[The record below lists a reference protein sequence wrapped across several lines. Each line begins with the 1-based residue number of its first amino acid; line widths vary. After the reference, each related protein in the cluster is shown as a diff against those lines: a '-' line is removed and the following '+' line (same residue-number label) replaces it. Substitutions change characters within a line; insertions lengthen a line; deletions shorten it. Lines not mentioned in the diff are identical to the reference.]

1 VIRNRSVAA
10 LALALLSGPV
20 SAALEVHDTLL
31 SGVPWVSIS
40 ARGPTAKNGAKPA
53 PASLRLDRDRG
64 VARARLVPAKG
75 PAWTFWDGIP
85 FAREGAGA
93 STLVLPA
100 RIVGKALLLPRDSR
114 PARLFADKPQP
125 APPTTSPRDSSPPDA
140 AKPAV
145 AARDT
150 DAVPDTLQAARVDRT
165 GAVDAESTAPD
176 PTPVAAVEPAAN
188 ESGHASSDI
197 RGSDGIFTVVIDAG
211 HGGKD
216 PGAMGQK
223 VSDKVLQEKDATLGI
238 ALKLRDE
245 LRGMKGIRVVMTR
258 ETDVFLTLGER
269 TRKANEAKGDLFVS
283 IHCNSLPLNSPR
295 RDAVEGFMVYLLRE
309 AQSEADRAIE
319 RRENEAIRFET
330 GERQRKDALSP
341 VEWMLLE
348 HQLNQ
353 FTKESERFA
362 GLVVGNLAS
371 KGPVRKERTGAG
383 QAGFFVLVGALMPSV
398 LIETGYVSHP
408 TDASNLGTDA
418 GRKAIARQIARSI
431 DEFRRSGR

>member
-1 VIRNRSVAA
+1 MIRLRSVAA
-10 LALALLSGPV
+10 LAIALLAGPV
-20 SAALEVHDTLL
+20 PAALDVHDTLV

-40 ARGPTAKNGAKPA
+40 ARATVAKKGARPDPA
-53 PASLRLDRDRG
+53 MLRIDRDRG
-64 VARARLVPAKG
+64 VARARLTPSKG
-75 PAWTFWDGIP
+75 PSWTFWDGNP
-85 FAREGAGA
+85 FAREGAGTTA
-93 STLVLPA
+93 LVLPA
-100 RIVGKALLLPRDSR
+100 RIVGKALLLARDSR
-114 PARLFADKPQP
+114 PARLVNKPQP
-125 APPTTSPRDSSPPDA
+125 APTTATPKAAPAPDT
-140 AKPAV
+140 AKLPAPS
-145 AARDT
+145 ADT
-150 DAVPDTLQAARVDRT
+150 ATTPDTLEAAPVDKT
-165 GAVDAESTAPD
+165 GTPAQE
-176 PTPVAAVEPAAN
+176 PTPPVPTAVVPAETTATEP
-188 ESGHASSDI
+188 GHASSDI
-197 RGSDGIFTVVIDAG
+197 KGADGVFTVVIDAG

-223 VSDKVLQEKDATLGI
+223 VSEKVLQEKDATLGI

-362 GLVVGNLAS
+362 GLVVGNLS
-371 KGPVRKERTGAG
+371 TKGPVKKERKGAG